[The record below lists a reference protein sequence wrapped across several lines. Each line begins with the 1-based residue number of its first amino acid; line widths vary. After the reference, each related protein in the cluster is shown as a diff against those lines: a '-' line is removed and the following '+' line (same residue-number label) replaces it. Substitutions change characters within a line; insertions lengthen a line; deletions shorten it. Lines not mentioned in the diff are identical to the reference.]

1 MNYDCEKFID
11 SYIESFNRTSKSQD
25 EKRGLA
31 LPKMEDIETLE
42 EELMSLFFPGL
53 SGSESKSKL
62 ISVVTYHMES
72 VTRLLYDSVLL
83 ALSYEDKGSTPV
95 RALEDKS
102 AEIVDDLASHF
113 KDIRALLK
121 LDAEAGFK
129 GDPAAKS
136 VHEVILSYPSIQA
149 LAVHRVAHHLYKLGV
164 PLVPRMMNEVMHHY
178 TGIDIH
184 PGAEIGESFF
194 IDHGTGVVIGETTF
208 GKGVMQDVLPWD
220 GGAIHFTSAR
230 YKTPGGNDIN
240 ETGITPD
247 ITVTPP
253 QMSDEELTDYYDF
266 INEHYEDMVAWID
279 ENPAYSIDNI
289 EAFTA
294 LWQDEIS
301 FDPYYLRLMIR
312 NQYIVSMNWEDRPIA
327 DPVYDIVLAA
337 AVDYLDSL

>member
-149 LAVHRVAHHLYKLGV
+149 LTVHRVAHHLYKLGV

-194 IDHGTGVVIGETTF
+194 IDHGTGVVIGETTVI
-208 GKGVMQDVLPWD
+208 GNNVKLYQGVTLGALSFPKNGCGLLLRGAKRHPTIKDNVTIYANATILGDVTIGENSTIGSSVW
-220 GGAIHFTSAR
+220 I
-230 YKTPGGNDIN
+230 KEDI
-240 ETGITPD
+240 
-247 ITVTPP
+247 
-253 QMSDEELTDYYDF
+253 
-266 INEHYEDMVAWID
+266 
-279 ENPAYSIDNI
+279 PANSRV
-289 EAFTA
+289 
-294 LWQDEIS
+294 L
-301 FDPYYLRLMIR
+301 
-312 NQYIVSMNWEDRPIA
+312 IA
-327 DPVYDIVLAA
+327 DPEITIKQKLPR
-337 AVDYLDSL
+337 